1 MKNKALFVLS
11 FVVCSSLAVA
21 DAGQPSLVSKA
32 GSCVGSCVSQLKP
45 QRLLNTLKTN
55 FDKKPLT
62 TVAVTAAV
70 VAGLTVASYKLANVV
85 SEQLSKD
92 EFEFDTK

>member
-32 GSCVGSCVSQLKP
+32 GSCVSQLKP

-70 VAGLTVASYKLANVV
+70 VAGLTVVSYKLANVV